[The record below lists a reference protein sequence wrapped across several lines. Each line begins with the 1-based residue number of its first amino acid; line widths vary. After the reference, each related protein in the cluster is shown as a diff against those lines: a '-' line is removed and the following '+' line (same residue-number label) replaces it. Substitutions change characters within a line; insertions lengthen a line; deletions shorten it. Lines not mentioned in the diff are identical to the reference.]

1 MITNIILLYAPILP
15 GAEGEGS
22 FATLVLYVLLALS
35 VSFLCSMCEA
45 VLFSTS
51 HSHVELMVQAGSRA
65 GSLLRSQKDNVD
77 RPIAAILTLNTIA
90 HTAGAAGAGA
100 EAALLFGNELIG
112 VITVVLTLLILVFS
126 EIIPKTIGAV
136 YWKPLSPFIA
146 YTIQGMILIFYPA
159 VWAFERLTRLLT
171 PREKEPTVTR
181 SELQVLAE
189 ISSDEGALE
198 KSEHTILTNLLH
210 LSAVHVSD
218 IMTPRTVMFSLQ
230 EDMTVGELLKRH
242 RVLPYSRMP
251 IYKES
256 TDDIKRF
263 VLRNEVLMA
272 VAQDK
277 HHTPLQELARPLHS
291 VPESMTVDTV
301 LKEFTTRQ
309 SHMFLVFDEYGGT
322 AGIITME
329 DAVES
334 LIGVEITDESDLVA
348 DLRELAQQR
357 YQRQQELLGM
367 IAEQKTTFVEVP
379 NGAKEQTE
387 EEAPSQEIP

>member
-1 MITNIILLYAPILP
+1 MFINSILLYVPIAPT

-22 FATLVLYVLLALS
+22 LLTLVLYILLALS

-45 VLFSTS
+45 VLFSTT
-51 HSHVELMVQAGSRA
+51 HSHVELMVQSGKRA
-65 GSLLRSQKDNVD
+65 GYLMRQHKENVD
-77 RPIAAILTLNTIA
+77 RPIAAILTLNTVA
-90 HTAGAAGAGA
+90 HTAGSVGAGA
-100 EAALLFGNELIG
+100 EAALLFGNDLIG
-112 VITVVLTLLILVFS
+112 IITVLLTLLILIFS
-126 EIIPKTIGAV
+126 EVIPKTLGAV
-136 YWKPLSPFIA
+136 YWKPLSPYIA
-146 YTIQGMILIFYPA
+146 YVIQGMIVIFYPA

-171 PREKEPTVTR
+171 PKEKEPTVTR
-181 SELQVLAE
+181 SELEVLAE

-198 KSEHTILTNLLH
+198 KTEHVILTNLLH

-230 EDMTVGELLKRH
+230 QDMTVGELLQRN

-251 IYKES
+251 IYDET
-256 TDDIKRF
+256 TDDIKLF
-263 VLRNEVLMA
+263 VLRNEVLMTA
-272 VAQDK
+272 AQDR
-277 HHTPLQELARPLHS
+277 HDTPLKELARPLHS

-301 LKEFTTRQ
+301 LDEFTARQ
-309 SHMFLVFDEYGGT
+309 QHMFLVFDEYGGT

-357 YQRQQELLGM
+357 YQRQQELLG
-367 IAEQKTTFVEVP
+367 IISQQRTTPKDETADEA
-379 NGAKEQTE
+379 GE
-387 EEAPSQEIP
+387 ETPSQEHP